1 MTSITEGATENSN
14 KRRRTDTEED
24 GATNVPTTTTT
35 IAAASTFIA
44 TSTTHPPD
52 SIVTGTRLEPVA
64 SILALQPEELKGTLI
79 SRLNEMLDLRATI
92 KQRASTHKSRY
103 DKPSRRQATGA
114 QSTDVPDDPPFIPGF
129 LRTKNPLS
137 ASDQMNDHP
146 QMKELIAESY
156 IEYTEWL
163 HKAAK
168 WAEKVSTLEITLRQD
183 ELRVKLYI
191 ILDKMSLAHT
201 IEEKYDNDGF
211 DEGMKLS
218 QDEIVVKAAHDSL
231 LELSKDDAAVFGVED
246 GEAMAK
252 EYAAKRSYNDAATAL
267 KMDSVCFTDKDFI
280 TEVKKKLVEYL
291 PKLTVNLWRTEDAK
305 EKKRRARAELKEAL
319 IKQETLSATQAVE
332 EAMETEDSNQVP
344 QGLQDAI
351 NKATAKAVGKEVQ
364 RVKKSL
370 KKNSSGGDKTK
381 PPKPTKNGPESRK
394 GSDTSSKK
402 SKKTSTAGGDKSRRR
417 NGDSKD
423 KSHPESS
430 ILKNGKKVT
439 LDKKAKRHAKEDA
452 SKESTSK
459 RRGNRGGAKGGARGK
474 SS

>member
-1 MTSITEGATENSN
+1 MSSITEDATGNPSKKRKANDNGAT
-14 KRRRTDTEED
+14 TETIM
-24 GATNVPTTTTT
+24 ATTATTVS
-35 IAAASTFIA
+35 AVKSHPSST
-44 TSTTHPPD
+44 
-52 SIVTGTRLEPVA
+52 VTGTRLEPVA
-64 SILALQPEELKGTLI
+64 TILALQPEELKGTLI
-79 SRLNEMLDLRATI
+79 SKLNEMLDLRATI
-92 KQRASTHKSRY
+92 KQRVSTHKSRY
-103 DKPSRRQATGA
+103 DKPSRRLATGA
-114 QSTDVPDDPPFIPGF
+114 QSADVPDNPPFIPGF

-137 ASDQMNDHP
+137 ASDQTNDHP
-146 QMKELIAESY
+146 QMKELLAESY

-168 WAEKVSTLEITLRQD
+168 WAEKISTLEISLRQD
-183 ELRVKLYI
+183 ELRVKLYA

-246 GEAMAK
+246 GIAMAK
-252 EYAAKRSYNDAATAL
+252 EYAAKRSYDDAATAL
-267 KMDSVCFTDKDFI
+267 KMDSVCGTDEDFI
-280 TEVKKKLVEYL
+280 IEVRTKLVEYL
-291 PKLTVNLWRTEDAK
+291 PKLTVNLWKTEDAK

-319 IKQETLSATQAVE
+319 EKQETLSATQAVE
-332 EAMETEDSNQVP
+332 EAMETEDANQVP

-381 PPKPTKNGPESRK
+381 PPKPTKNGHESK
-394 GSDTSSKK
+394 KDSATSSKK
-402 SKKTSTAGGDKSRRR
+402 SKKTSKAGGDKS
-417 NGDSKD
+417 SKSNSNSND
-423 KSHPESS
+423 KSQPGSS
-430 ILKNGKKVT
+430 ILKNGKKVR
-439 LDKKAKRHAKEDA
+439 LDKNAKRHAKDDA

-459 RRGNRGGAKGGARGK
+459 RRGNRGGARGGARGK